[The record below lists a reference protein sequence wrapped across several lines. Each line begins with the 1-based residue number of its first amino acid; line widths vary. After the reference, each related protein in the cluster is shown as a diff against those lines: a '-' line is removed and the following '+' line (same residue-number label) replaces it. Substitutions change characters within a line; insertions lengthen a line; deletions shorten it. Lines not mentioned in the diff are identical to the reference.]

1 MLERFH
7 RITWGR
13 RNGKCEWSTALKK
26 KKEKERKKE
35 KFQLGSKHFVD
46 DKEFNMNSEC
56 D

>member
-1 MLERFH
+1 MQWNEKED
-7 RITWGR
+7 IK
-13 RNGKCEWSTALKK
+13 GKRKKK